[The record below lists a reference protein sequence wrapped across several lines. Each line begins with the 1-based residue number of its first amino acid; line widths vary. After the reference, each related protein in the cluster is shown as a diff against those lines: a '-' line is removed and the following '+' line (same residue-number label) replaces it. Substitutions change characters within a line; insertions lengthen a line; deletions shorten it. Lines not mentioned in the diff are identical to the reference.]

1 VADQGYLYN
10 VNLVVRHDIIESI
23 GSSCGWSKRL
33 VPTVLSVARRKAP
46 GLSRVSV
53 LAFKRLLRVVA
64 GWVVLTVVLAC
75 AHVVAIIIVVVVVV
89 DEREEWY
96 GENGI

>member
-1 VADQGYLYN
+1 VADQDYLYN
-10 VNLVVRHDIIESI
+10 VTLVVRHDIIESI

-46 GLSRVSV
+46 RLSRVSV
-53 LAFKRLLRVVA
+53 LASKSLLRVVA

-75 AHVVAIIIVVVVVV
+75 AHVVGIVVVV
-89 DEREEWY
+89 DE
-96 GENGI
+96 